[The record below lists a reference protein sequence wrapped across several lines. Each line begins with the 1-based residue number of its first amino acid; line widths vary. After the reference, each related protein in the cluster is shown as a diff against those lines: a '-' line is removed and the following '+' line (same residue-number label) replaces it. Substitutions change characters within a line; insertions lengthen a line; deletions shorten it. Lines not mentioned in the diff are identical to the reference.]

1 MKLVVVRR
9 NIFLTVTQTS
19 IHRYIANTMFFYLEL
34 NIEKKE
40 KERERKNMEEVI
52 KHIQSPFKTPISK
65 WEKSLSAKGIRTLM

>member
-40 KERERKNMEEVI
+40 RKRKE
-52 KHIQSPFKTPISK
+52 KHGGSDKTHTKPFQNSYI
-65 WEKSLSAKGIRTLM
+65 